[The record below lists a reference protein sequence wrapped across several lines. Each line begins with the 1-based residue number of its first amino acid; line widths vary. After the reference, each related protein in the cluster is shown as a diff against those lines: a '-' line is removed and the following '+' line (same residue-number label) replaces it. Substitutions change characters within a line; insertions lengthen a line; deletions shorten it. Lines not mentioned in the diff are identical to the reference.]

1 MQKAPASTGA
11 FFDRQLPTL
20 PGRRQPS
27 TIGLCVLNYCVRNG
41 NRWNH
46 AGIVTECVR
55 KHSCSLKTIQK
66 KVTEHLSPSRITYYL
81 SGQRLFFRRLPY
93 KSSPR
98 PISTGPLHPLQGFH
112 SQPIYLVVFEGP
124 YCFHMRNFISGWV
137 SRLDAFSVYPFRTQL
152 PGSTAGAITG
162 TPSVR
167 PLRSS
172 RTKSRSL
179 HVSCARDG
187 YGPNCLTTF

>member
-46 AGIVTECVR
+46 AGIVTEFVR

-81 SGQRLFFRRLPY
+81 SGQRLLICFAFARFLERFRLRPVSQSASLLGQVC

-112 SQPIYLVVFEGP
+112 SQPIA
-124 YCFHMRNFISGWV
+124 S
-137 SRLDAFSVYPFRTQL
+137 S
-152 PGSTAGAITG
+152 
-162 TPSVR
+162 
-167 PLRSS
+167 SS
-172 RTKSRSL
+172 R
-179 HVSCARDG
+179 G
-187 YGPNCLTTF
+187 LTAFT

>member
-1 MQKAPASTGA
+1 M
-11 FFDRQLPTL
+11 
-20 PGRRQPS
+20 
-27 TIGLCVLNYCVRNG
+27 LNYCVRNG

-81 SGQRLFFRRLPY
+81 SGQRLLICFAFARFLERFRLRPVSQSASLLGQVC

-112 SQPIYLVVFEGP
+112 SQPIYLVVSEGP

>member
-81 SGQRLFFRRLPY
+81 SGQRHPITLRFRSRSWDVFACDLFPNQLRFLDRSVSQALGQLVLVR
-93 KSSPR
+93 
-98 PISTGPLHPLQGFH
+98 STPCRA
-112 SQPIYLVVFEGP
+112 S
-124 YCFHMRNFISGWV
+124 
-137 SRLDAFSVYPFRTQL
+137 
-152 PGSTAGAITG
+152 
-162 TPSVR
+162 TPS
-167 PLRSS
+167 LSTSSSS
-172 RTKSRSL
+172 R
-179 HVSCARDG
+179 G
-187 YGPNCLTTF
+187 LTAFT

>member
-1 MQKAPASTGA
+1 MEP
-11 FFDRQLPTL
+11 
-20 PGRRQPS
+20 RRYRHRICEKTFLLSQ
-27 TIGLCVLNYCVRNG
+27 NY
-41 NRWNH
+41 
-46 AGIVTECVR
+46 TEEV
-55 KHSCSLKTIQK
+55 I
-66 KVTEHLSPSRITYYL
+66 TEHLSPSRITYYL

>member
-1 MQKAPASTGA
+1 MMINNLISPKQQPTKLANPSPAVAFGQSLLPAMFFFFCINAMQKAPASTGA

-81 SGQRLFFRRLPY
+81 SGQRLLIRFAFARALGTF
-93 KSSPR
+93 SPATCF
-98 PISTGPLHPLQGFH
+98 PISFASWTGL
-112 SQPIYLVVFEGP
+112 
-124 YCFHMRNFISGWV
+124 
-137 SRLDAFSVYPFRTQL
+137 
-152 PGSTAGAITG
+152 
-162 TPSVR
+162 
-167 PLRSS
+167 
-172 RTKSRSL
+172 
-179 HVSCARDG
+179 
-187 YGPNCLTTF
+187 

>member
-1 MQKAPASTGA
+1 MLCYQYGGIRCLELDTVVGHIAELCCMFVKEIEHSGEHLAVFFFCINAMQKAPASTGA

-27 TIGLCVLNYCVRNG
+27 TIGLCVLNCCVRNG

-81 SGQRLFFRRLPY
+81 SGQRLFLDV
-93 KSSPR
+93 SL
-98 PISTGPLHPLQGFH
+98 ISQALGQ
-112 SQPIYLVVFEGP
+112 LVLV
-124 YCFHMRNFISGWV
+124 R
-137 SRLDAFSVYPFRTQL
+137 
-152 PGSTAGAITG
+152 STPCRAS
-162 TPSVR
+162 TPS
-167 PLRSS
+167 LSTSSSS
-172 RTKSRSL
+172 R
-179 HVSCARDG
+179 G
-187 YGPNCLTTF
+187 LTAFT